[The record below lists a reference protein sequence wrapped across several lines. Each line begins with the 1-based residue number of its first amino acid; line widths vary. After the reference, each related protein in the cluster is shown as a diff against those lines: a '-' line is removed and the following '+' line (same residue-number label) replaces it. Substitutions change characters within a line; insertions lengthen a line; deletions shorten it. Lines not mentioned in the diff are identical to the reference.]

1 MDKSWMLLGREDP
14 LYIMGIYNFV
24 NYARNQGNGAEWY
37 KCPCRMCCCNEYVTD
52 SVMYQHLSH
61 YGMWQSYTTWT
72 DHGEVATY
80 PTTVEFQA
88 SYSHQAGTSSGI
100 GGLSMDPTMNM
111 LVDNFPYV
119 SRYDQA
125 EEFDVPI
132 DTSDFDKYKRLLTQ
146 AQTPLYPGC
155 SETVLSALM
164 SQMQLKV
171 RHKWSNV
178 SYDENCQYIKRLL
191 HPENLLPDSYYK
203 TKKILD
209 GLGLEYVKI
218 DACKYNCE
226 LFYGDYKDYDECPVC
241 NESRWKASSL
251 YQRKKVPVKVLRYFP
266 LTPRLQRLYMAS
278 HTAEAMRWHGRAR
291 DDDDDDDVLKHPSDG
306 EAWKH
311 FDRQFP
317 DFPADVRNVRLG
329 LSTDGFNP
337 WGNMSSTHS
346 TWPVIVVPYNLPPW
360 MCMKKEFNILTL
372 LIPGPKSPGKCLDVY
387 LRPLIDE
394 LKDLWNNGKATF
406 DRHSQSSFRMR
417 AAIMW
422 TISDFPAYGMLSSQ
436 TTHGYKA
443 CPVCLDNVNSSWHA
457 GKVCY
462 MGHRRWLPVDHEW
475 RFDAS
480 AFDGTEEWDTEPQK
494 WSGDEVLDKMNS
506 FDFGPLSGNPKIKK
520 IKRPKHLACWQHK
533 SIFFELPYWSK
544 SIHRNSL
551 DVMHIEK
558 NVSDSVVGTTLD
570 LKDKTKDNIKA
581 RVDLENMGLREHLW
595 LKKTGTKVE
604 MPIAPYEVKPSLKPW
619 VFKWFHDVKY
629 PQGYAANIARCV
641 KVEEQKIIGLK
652 THDSHVLMQRLLPV
666 VIRPYLHFDV
676 VEPLVALSSWWQK
689 LCTREVKKSDLL
701 KLKEEIVYILC
712 KLERIFPPAFFDIMV
727 HLMVHLP
734 DQVLLTGP
742 VHYTW
747 MFPIERQ
754 LGDYKGYVRNRA
766 NPEGS
771 ITTAYISHECMRKL
785 QRENSQLYSP
795 QMQHLASMPQSHNV
809 YAACVV
815 NGVRFLTEFLDQ
827 GKKTQNCGVM
837 VEDKNGGPPYYGVLV
852 SVIELLYGS
861 RMPVV
866 LFKCRWFNTD
876 PSVRRSTRLDHGLL
890 SVNTHTSWYENEPF
904 ILATMAKQVFYLDD
918 PKLGR
923 GWKVVNMM
931 SHRNIFD
938 ARTLAQGVEQDI
950 DNMAIEPYQEPST
963 SAIHVTNNICI
974 NNEIHFQASEY
985 VPIEF
990 DFDPLPYIPRTE
1002 EDFINDEDEN
1012 DDEDEDEDEDADED
1026 YEEND

>member
-37 KCPCRMCCCNEYVTD
+37 KCSCRMCCCNEYVTD

-80 PTTVEFQA
+80 PTPVEFQA

-178 SYDENCQYIKRLL
+178 SYDEIFQYIKRLL
-191 HPENLLPDSYYK
+191 PPENLLPDIYYK

-241 NESRWKASSL
+241 NESRWKPSSL
-251 YQRKKVPVKVLRYFP
+251 YQRKNVPMKVLRYFP

-291 DDDDDDDVLKHPSDG
+291 DDDDDDVLKHPSDG

-317 DFPADVRNVRLG
+317 DFAADVRNVRLG

-394 LKDLWNNGKATF
+394 VKDLRNNGKATF

-417 AAIMW
+417 AATMW

-443 CPVCLDNVNSSWHA
+443 CPICLDNVNSSWHA
-457 GKVCY
+457 GK
-462 MGHRRWLPVDHEW
+462 
-475 RFDAS
+475 FDAS
-480 AFDGTEEWDTEPQK
+480 AFDGTEEWDTQPQK

-506 FDFGPLSGNPKIKK
+506 FDFGPLSGNPNIYKK
-520 IKRPKHLACWQHK
+520 TKRPKHLACWQHK
-533 SIFFELPYWSK
+533 SIFFELPYWLK

-581 RVDLENMGLREHLW
+581 RVDLEKMGLREHLW

-666 VIRPYLHFDV
+666 VIRPYLHSDV
-676 VEPLVALSSWWQK
+676 VEPLVALSNWWQK

-747 MFPIERQ
+747 IFPIERQ
-754 LGDYKGYVRNRA
+754 LGVYKGYVRNRA

-771 ITTAYISHECMRKL
+771 ITTAYISHECVTYCNMYLHDIDDTESRAASNEPTFNLSVVSKDVRMYGNLPQSETLSQYELIEAYWSVLQYCDEVQDFMEYHLKQLEDNGDDHPEETHKRSFPKYFKKWMRKL

-795 QMQHLASMPQSHNV
+795 QMQHLAN
-809 YAACVV
+809 
-815 NGVRFLTEFLDQ
+815 Q
-827 GKKTQNCGVM
+827 GKKTQNCGFM

-852 SVIELLYGS
+852 YVIELLYGS
-861 RMPVV
+861 
-866 LFKCRWFNTD
+866 
-876 PSVRRSTRLDHGLL
+876 
-890 SVNTHTSWYENEPF
+890 
-904 ILATMAKQVFYLDD
+904 Q
-918 PKLGR
+918 
-923 GWKVVNMM
+923 
-931 SHRNIFD
+931 
-938 ARTLAQGVEQDI
+938 
-950 DNMAIEPYQEPST
+950 
-963 SAIHVTNNICI
+963 
-974 NNEIHFQASEY
+974 
-985 VPIEF
+985 
-990 DFDPLPYIPRTE
+990 

-1012 DDEDEDEDEDADED
+1012 EDEDEDEDEDADED